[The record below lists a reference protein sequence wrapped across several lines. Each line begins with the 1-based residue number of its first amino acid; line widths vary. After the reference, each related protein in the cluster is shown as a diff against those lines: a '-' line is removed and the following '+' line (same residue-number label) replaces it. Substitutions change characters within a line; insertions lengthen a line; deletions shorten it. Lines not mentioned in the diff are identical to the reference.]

1 MSVSISPVGLA
12 TTALTA
18 DQLSAMITFREKL
31 CKSVCSV
38 MGSANNI
45 PVTIQ
50 YTSGTPILSGSTVFV
65 PITATINIP
74 QFNRCGCN
82 NNGQQITEH
91 FDVAFQGQTALP
103 TTTPTINSVGR
114 VVHAQG
120 NCMLINDSIT
130 VSIAAAAAAAD

>member
-1 MSVSISPVGLA
+1 MSVSLSPVGLA

-18 DQLSAMITFREKL
+18 NQLSTMATFREKL
-31 CKSVCSV
+31 CKSVCSI
-38 MGSANNI
+38 MGTASNI

-50 YTSGTPILSGSTVFV
+50 YTSGTPILSGSTVYV

-74 QFNRCGCN
+74 QFNRCGCS

-103 TTTPTINSVGR
+103 TVPPTITSVGR
-114 VVHAQG
+114 LVRAQG
-120 NCMLINDSIT
+120 NCILINDSIT
-130 VSIAAAAAAAD
+130 VSIAAPAA

>member
-38 MGSANNI
+38 MGAASNI
-45 PVTIQ
+45 PVTVQ

-65 PITATINIP
+65 PITATINVP
-74 QFNRCGCN
+74 QFNACGCN
-82 NNGQQITEH
+82 NNGQPITEH

-103 TTTPTINSVGR
+103 ATVTIESVGR
-114 VVHAQG
+114 IVHAQG

-130 VSIAAAAAAAD
+130 VAIATA

>member
-1 MSVSISPVGLA
+1 MSVSLSPVGLA

-18 DQLSAMITFREKL
+18 DQLSTMVTFREKL

-38 MGSANNI
+38 MGAASNI

-50 YTSGTPILSGSTVFV
+50 YTYGTPVLSGSTVFV

-74 QFNRCGCN
+74 QFNGCGCSR
-82 NNGQQITEH
+82 GQTITEH

-103 TTTPTINSVGR
+103 TVQPTITSVGR
-114 VVHAQG
+114 LVRAQG
-120 NCMLINDSIT
+120 NCILINDSIT
-130 VSIAAAAAAAD
+130 VSIAAPAA

>member
-1 MSVSISPVGLA
+1 MSVSLSPVGLA

-18 DQLSAMITFREKL
+18 DQLSTMVTFREKL
-31 CKSVCSV
+31 CKSVCSL
-38 MGSANNI
+38 MGSASNI

-50 YTSGTPILSGSTVFV
+50 YTNGTPILSGSTVFV

-74 QFNRCGCN
+74 QFNQCGCN
-82 NNGQQITEH
+82 NGGQTITEH

-103 TTTPTINSVGR
+103 STVTIASVGR
-114 VVHAQG
+114 VVRAQN

-130 VSIAAAAAAAD
+130 VTIAA